1 MDNPLDL
8 LADTVDQ
15 TAFPEAHAG
24 NYPILGLVS
33 EIGELASE
41 LKKVQRNDGGLLTP
55 TRMRNIA
62 EEFGDILW
70 YLELFAQTYGLDWTE
85 CVRRNRIKLL
95 DRKAQGTINER

>member
-1 MDNPLDL
+1 MDDVLYWL
-8 LADTVDQ
+8 TKTVDE
-15 TAFPEAHAG
+15 TAFQDAHRGDYA
-24 NYPILGLVS
+24 ILGLVS
-33 EIGELASE
+33 EVGELASE
-41 LKKVQRNDGGLLTP
+41 LKKVQRNDGGTLTAD
-55 TRMRNIA
+55 RLNNLI